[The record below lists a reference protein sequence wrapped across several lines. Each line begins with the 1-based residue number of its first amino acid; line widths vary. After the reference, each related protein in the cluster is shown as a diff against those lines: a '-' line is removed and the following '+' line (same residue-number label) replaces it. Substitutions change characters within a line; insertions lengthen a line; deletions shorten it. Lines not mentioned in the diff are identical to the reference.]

1 METNEGGLNKMIL
14 FTILAIILAIITV
27 IAILTIAIGGAG
39 FIVIFGDLIVCAVI
53 IGLIMK
59 ALFRKRHK

>member
-1 METNEGGLNKMIL
+1 MIL
-14 FTILAIILAIITV
+14 FTILAIILVIITV
-27 IAILTIAIGGAG
+27 IAVLTIAIGGAG

>member
-1 METNEGGLNKMIL
+1 MIL

-27 IAILTIAIGGAG
+27 IAVLTIAIGGAG

-59 ALFRKRHK
+59 ALFRKKHK